1 MQPMQSEQ
9 IGELAKALAAAQG
22 RLAPAARNST
32 NPALGNSYA
41 DLASCIAACRE
52 VLPQHGL
59 ACSQA
64 IAPAEPGCVC
74 VETVLMHESGQWIR
88 SRCTLPY
95 AAGKG
100 INGAQAAGSA
110 ITYARRYG
118 LAAIVGL
125 AAEDDDGSAASAPAE
140 APRRPMVRA
149 AVPGQLSR
157 RQLTALC
164 GKLRGMG
171 CATQE
176 EYLGK
181 ACQIIGRRIKN
192 SCEITQ
198 DEYRAIM
205 RAPLPAQEAPA
216 AS

>member
-100 INGAQAAGSA
+100 INGAQAAAHGPVRQA
-110 ITYARRYG
+110 ARHGLRHPGRIPGQG
-118 LAAIVGL
+118 LANH
-125 AAEDDDGSAASAPAE
+125 
-140 APRRPMVRA
+140 RA
-149 AVPGQLSR
+149 
-157 RQLTALC
+157 
-164 GKLRGMG
+164 
-171 CATQE
+171 
-176 EYLGK
+176 
-181 ACQIIGRRIKN
+181 
-192 SCEITQ
+192 Q
-198 DEYRAIM
+198 DKKF
-205 RAPLPAQEAPA
+205 L
-216 AS
+216 

>member
-9 IGELAKALAAAQG
+9 IGELAKALAAAQS
-22 RLAPAARNST
+22 RLAPAVRNSA
-32 NPALGNSYA
+32 NPALGSTYA

-52 VLPQHGL
+52 VLPGHGL
-59 ACSQA
+59 SWAQV
-64 IAPAEPGCVC
+64 IAPSEPGSIC
-74 VETVLMHESGQWIR
+74 VETLLMHESGQWIK
-88 SRCTLPY
+88 SRCTLPCS
-95 AAGKG
+95 AAKG
-100 INGAQAAGSA
+100 VNEAQAAGSA

-125 AAEDDDGSAASAPAE
+125 AAEDDDGNAASAPAGDSPRSGTART
-140 APRRPMVRA
+140 APSGRI
-149 AVPGQLSR
+149 SR

-171 CATQE
+171 CATRE

-181 ACQIIGRRIKN
+181 ACQIIGRRIN
-192 SCEITQ
+192 RSCEITQ

-205 RAPLPAQEAPA
+205 RAALPAQEAPA
-216 AS
+216 P